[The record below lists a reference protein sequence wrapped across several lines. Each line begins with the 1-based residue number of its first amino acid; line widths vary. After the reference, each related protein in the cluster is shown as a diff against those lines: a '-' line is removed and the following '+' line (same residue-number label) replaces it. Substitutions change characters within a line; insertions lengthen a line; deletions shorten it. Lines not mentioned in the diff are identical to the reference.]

1 MLGTVA
7 THAQRLQSGSGG
19 VVSPTSTLK
28 VPAVAVVTGASAG
41 LGRAFALELARMGT
55 TVTLVARREAELRET
70 ARLVQ
75 AMGAASELIVGDV
88 SEPGVA
94 ERAVAQT
101 ETKFGHI
108 DLLVNN
114 AGVMYIASV
123 ERADPTEWWQSL
135 KVNVLA
141 PMLWARAVLPTMRAQ
156 RSGRI
161 INISSAGAF
170 TQHAHG
176 SAYCASKAA
185 INQLTSCLAAEIADD
200 GISVLSLGP
209 EALTNMSHQLFEDPA
224 MPTELQVAYRE
235 FFTADPDELLQHSI
249 ELFRFVAQGGADAL
263 TGQYVGRQLT
273 GFDTVDTI
281 NERIHSGS
289 AG

>member
-1 MLGTVA
+1 MLT
-7 THAQRLQSGSGG
+7 
-19 VVSPTSTLK
+19 
-28 VPAVAVVTGASAG
+28 VPAVAVVTGASSG
-41 LGRAFALELARMGT
+41 LGRGFALELARMGT
-55 TVTLVARREAELRET
+55 SVTLVARRDAELRET

-75 AMGAASELIVGDV
+75 AEGAPSEVIVGDV

-94 ERAVAQT
+94 ERAVALT
-101 ETKFGHI
+101 ETKFGQI

-123 ERADPTEWWQSL
+123 EQADPTAWWQSM
-135 KVNVLA
+135 KINVFA
-141 PMLWARAVLPTMRAQ
+141 PMLWARAVLPTMRAH

-161 INISSAGAF
+161 INISSGGAF
-170 TQHAHG
+170 SQHPHA
-176 SAYCASKAA
+176 SAYCAAKAA
-185 INQLTSCLAAEIADD
+185 INQLTSCLAAEVAND

-224 MPTELQVAYRE
+224 MPTELQNAYRE
-235 FFTADPDELLQHSI
+235 FFTADPDEMLRHSV
-249 ELFRFVAQGGADAL
+249 ELFRYVAQGGADAL

-273 GFDTVDTI
+273 GFDTAETI
-281 NERIHSGS
+281 NERIHSGR